1 MKKSRLK
8 NLHDYLALIVRRK
21 WWVIIP
27 TIALCGL
34 TLLLAQVFPK
44 MYTSRTM
51 ILIQQRDVPSDF
63 VKDLIGGNTDER
75 LSAIEQTILS
85 RTNLLKIIGDN
96 ESQLPEY
103 RALNDERKV
112 EKLKKRITIE
122 FPSEKRRGVFLPTT
136 SIQIAYRDQNSALA
150 QKIAASLA
158 SLFIEQ
164 DNRARETKVFGTADF
179 FRAELEKVA
188 SQLVESEDKLRKLKM
203 GNRYSLPSEQET
215 NLRTLDRLQIQKN
228 GNLEALDRY
237 VTLQMN
243 MERQISETPPLISR
257 ESAAARSG
265 TFARPPNPKVELYRR
280 KEQEYNDLTVKAKPT
295 HPDVRRLK
303 AELEKLQQ
311 EIPPEDFAAA
321 EQKGNPA
328 QPVPDMVP
336 NPVYQSLTWQQRQL
350 KTDIGIREKEKQWI
364 EDEIAKYSQRIQN
377 TPRVEQDM
385 LGITRTNQEL
395 TKQHEDL
402 KIKLEQANL
411 ASSLES
417 KQKGAQ
423 FTIIDPA
430 NYPLEPSPPG
440 KPVIVLVGFGISLA
454 AGIGMAVLT
463 SSLNQRVWTHQEVER
478 AFDAPVLVEIPSII
492 TPADVRTTRRR
503 KIAQAAALV
512 LLAGLYLGGLYY
524 LFVRQS
530 TLLRVLDPVIEK
542 IQERAAN

>member
-1 MKKSRLK
+1 MKKARLK
-8 NLHDYLALIVRRK
+8 NLNDYMALIVRRK

-27 TIALCGL
+27 TIALCGM
-34 TLLLAQVFPK
+34 TLLLAKVFPK

-85 RTNLLKIIGDN
+85 RTNLLKILGEN
-96 ESQLPEY
+96 EAQLPEY

-112 EKLKKRITIE
+112 EKLQKRIAIE

-136 SIQIAYRDQNSALA
+136 SIQIAYRDQNPALA
-150 QKIAASLA
+150 QKIAGSLA
-158 SLFIEQ
+158 ALFIEQ

-179 FRAELEKVA
+179 FKSELEKVA
-188 SQLVESEDKLRKLKM
+188 GQLKESEDKLRKLKQE
-203 GNRYSLPSEQET
+203 NRYSLPTEQET

-243 MERQISETPPLISR
+243 LERQISETPALISR

-265 TFARPPNPKVELYRR
+265 SFAPAPNPKVELYRK
-280 KEQEYNDLTVKAKPT
+280 KEQEYNDLTARAKPT
-295 HPDVRRLK
+295 HPDVRRVK
-303 AELEKLQQ
+303 AELEKLKQ

-328 QPVPDMVP
+328 QPAPDMVP
-336 NPVYQSLTWQQRQL
+336 NPVYQSLTGQLRQL
-350 KTDIGIREKEKQWI
+350 KTDIAIREKEKKWI
-364 EDEIAKYSQRIQN
+364 EDEIGKYNLRIQN

-385 LGITRTNQEL
+385 LGITRANQEL

-402 KIKLEQANL
+402 KTKLEQANL

-423 FTIIDPA
+423 FTIIDAA

-440 KPVIVLVGFGISLA
+440 KPVIVLVGFGLSIA
-454 AGIGMAVLT
+454 AGVGIAVVT

-478 AFDAPVLVEIPSII
+478 AFEAPVLVEIPSIV
-492 TPADVRTTRRR
+492 TPADLKTARLR

-524 LFVRQS
+524 LYARQS
-530 TLLRVLDPVIEK
+530 TVLRVLDPLIEK